1 MTSEQRP
8 ECNQGA
14 NYAKIWRKA
23 FQTEGS
29 TNTNTLRW
37 EKKTLYIR
45 EITGRASDCSGIKE
59 AESGMN

>member
-1 MTSEQRP
+1 MQSGSKLCKDLEESFSDRRINKYEYP
-8 ECNQGA
+8 EV
-14 NYAKIWRKA
+14 
-23 FQTEGS
+23 
-29 TNTNTLRW
+29 